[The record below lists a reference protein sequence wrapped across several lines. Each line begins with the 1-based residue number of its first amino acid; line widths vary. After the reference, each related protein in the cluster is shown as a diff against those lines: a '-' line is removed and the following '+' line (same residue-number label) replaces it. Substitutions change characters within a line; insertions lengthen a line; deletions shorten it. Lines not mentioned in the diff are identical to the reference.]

1 MKNDIFGT
9 EIGSGFEEPGD
20 PPPPN
25 PGDSLSNSVIDPN
38 NRTEKLGAVKS
49 LQKVTLTAI
58 KHSSK
63 VRKCL
68 IIYHFTK

>member
-1 MKNDIFGT
+1 MTLFWS
-9 EIGSGFEEPGD
+9 EIGSVFEEPGGT
-20 PPPPN
+20 PPTK
-25 PGDSLSNSVIDPN
+25 NSN
-38 NRTEKLGAVKS
+38 NRSEKLGTVKS

-68 IIYHFTK
+68 IIYHFTKEDKLI